1 MYLKLSLLI
10 FMNLQVVGV
19 NKNINLILYYV
30 LFNSYRYVCYNIS
43 YGLCKFKIKCCLKSI
58 YFKRIFVC
66 WFKI

>member
-30 LFNSYRYVCYNIS
+30 LFNSYRYVCYKIS
-43 YGLCKFKIKCCLKSI
+43 YGLCKFKNKML
-58 YFKRIFVC
+58 FKKYIF
-66 WFKI
+66 